1 MAVDKLVDST
11 QLNADL
17 TSVAN
22 AIRTKG
28 GTSGQLA
35 FPAGFVSAVNAIPT
49 GVTPTGT
56 KQISI
61 TQNGIVTED
70 VTDYANAEIT
80 VDVHSGSE
88 PTAMDYIKATATH
101 FSDPTITTLRIN
113 AFKDYPTPFT
123 VDFPNLTELP
133 VYAFASSKIQTQ
145 MWPKVT
151 KINYYAFNG
160 ANALQ
165 KAVFPVV
172 TSGTGGSG
180 FVGCSALAVVD
191 GSFTVIEGNC
201 FRACTNLVTLILRN
215 SSLVPLGGSDSLIN
229 TPFYHG
235 KAGGDIYIPK
245 ALYDHLGD
253 GTASDYKAAT
263 NWSTYDSYGTITWHP
278 IEGSIYET
286 QYADGTPIT

>member
-11 QLNADL
+11 QLDADL
-17 TSVAN
+17 TSIAN

-35 FPAGFVSAVNAIPT
+35 FPAGFVSAVDAIPT
-49 GVTPTGT
+49 GITPTGT

-61 TQNGIVTED
+61 TENGTTTED
-70 VTDYANAEIT
+70 VAAYANAEIT

-88 PTAMDYIKATATH
+88 STAMDYIKATATH
-101 FSDPTITTLRIN
+101 FSDSTLTSMRSY
-113 AFKDYPTPFT
+113 AFTNYPTPFT
-123 VDFPNLTELP
+123 VDFPNLTAIG
-133 VYAFASSKIQTQ
+133 VYAFQHSKIQTQ
-145 MWPKVT
+145 MWPKLKT
-151 KINYYAFNG
+151 LQNYVFNYADV
-160 ANALQ
+160 LE
-165 KAVFPVV
+165 KAIFPVLE
-172 TSGTGGSG
+172 SGTGNGG
-180 FVGCSALAVVD
+180 FVGCTALTVID
-191 GSFTVIEGNC
+191 GSFSSIGGNC
-201 FRACTNLVTLILRN
+201 CRGCRNLATLVMRN
-215 SSLVPLGGSDSLIN
+215 TSLVPLLGADSLIN
-229 TPFYHG
+229 TPFYQG
-235 KAGGDIYIPK
+235 NAGGDIYIPK

>member
-11 QLNADL
+11 QLDADL

-22 AIRTKG
+22 AIKTKG
-28 GTSGQLA
+28 GISAQLE
-35 FPAGFVSAVNAIPT
+35 FPAGFVIAVDAIPT

-101 FSDPTITTLRIN
+101 FSDPTITSLRN
-113 AFKDYPTPFT
+113 YAFQNYPTPFT
-123 VDFPNLTELP
+123 VDLPNLTTIP
-133 VYAFASSKIQTQ
+133 IYAFSSSKIQTQ

-151 KINYYAFNG
+151 TINYCSFNG
-160 ANALQ
+160 ANVLE

-172 TSGTGGSG
+172 ASGSG
-180 FVGCSALAVVD
+180 GAAFVSCSSLAVVD
-191 GSFTVIEGNC
+191 STFTSIDGNC

-215 SSLVPLGGSDSLIN
+215 SSLVPLRGADSLIN
-229 TPFYHG
+229 TPFYQG
-235 KAGGDIYIPK
+235 NAGGDVYIPK

-253 GTASDYKAAT
+253 GTALDYKAAT